1 MEVLL
6 LTTLFSIV
14 FAILFLSLFLR
25 DRQLRDFGGVDR
37 EALLPLDDEGERR
50 AETPRDVAPVR
61 SERDKSS
68 SNSSPGITSPESI
81 S

>member
-14 FAILFLSLFLR
+14 FAVLFLSLFLR

-37 EALLPLDDEGERR
+37 EALLPLDDGDEPR
-50 AETPRDVAPVR
+50 AEGR
-61 SERDKSS
+61 SGELRGRGESRESRPDRHRST
-68 SNSSPGITSPESI
+68 SSPKTVS
-81 S
+81 

>member
-37 EALLPLDDEGERR
+37 EALLPLDDEGEPR
-50 AETPRDVAPVR
+50 AETPRDSAPAR
-61 SERDKSS
+61 SEREKSS
-68 SNSSPGITSPESI
+68 PNSSPGITSPESV

>member
-14 FAILFLSLFLR
+14 FALLFLGLFVR

-37 EALLPLDDEGERR
+37 EALLPLDEVEDSR
-50 AETPRDVAPVR
+50 
-61 SERDKSS
+61 
-68 SNSSPGITSPESI
+68 SSPSLQVTIEGGDSEASASRDDRGMTPPDTI